1 MGMVMFGTLFPQV
14 ASKETRTVRV
24 VQRPPL
30 PQDTYGLVELFCV
43 EEGCDCR
50 RVILNVHS
58 ERTMEHLATINF
70 AFDPDDDMRGPF
82 LDTLNRQSELSLPL
96 LDLVREV
103 LEQDAGYVQRLER
116 HYRMF
121 KAALADPA
129 NPARRSLPPKRS
141 EAAELGE
148 FVISA
153 ARQAATVGRNE
164 LCPCGALGP
173 NGKRRK
179 FKHCCFLPLDR
190 VRAPAATAS
199 RAAQH

>member
-70 AFDPDDDMRGPF
+70 AFDPDDEPCA
-82 LDTLNRQSELSLPL
+82 T
-96 LDLVREV
+96 
-103 LEQDAGYVQRLER
+103 A
-116 HYRMF
+116 
-121 KAALADPA
+121 ADPH
-129 NPARRSLPPKRS
+129 PATLRW
-141 EAAELGE
+141 
-148 FVISA
+148 F
-153 ARQAATVGRNE
+153 
-164 LCPCGALGP
+164 
-173 NGKRRK
+173 
-179 FKHCCFLPLDR
+179 
-190 VRAPAATAS
+190 
-199 RAAQH
+199 AQENTP